1 MEMGPRLLE
10 HSQNGHP
17 NQENLM
23 MIGTEPGN
31 FKNEKG
37 VLDTL
42 MLLGISRGTPNA
54 PFDPFGE

>member
-1 MEMGPRLLE
+1 
-10 HSQNGHP
+10 
-17 NQENLM
+17 M

-54 PFDPFGE
+54 PFDPFGEWGQREEEGIGWGSGEVDWQI